1 MTPTP
6 SKIVAMLKKRP
17 RACEAMGVE
26 ERQSDSIGTGFVFSN
41 TPVHVS
47 CFCND
52 EDGGC
57 WHQAMH
63 DLATGRCVRLCWAAG
78 MEPFQNAVGGWC
90 VYDRDTG
97 QPVTHPF
104 ESPLEAM
111 LEYLQTREE
120 R

>member
-6 SKIVAMLKKRP
+6 SEIVAMLKKRP
-17 RACEAMGVE
+17 RACEAIDALVAHGLN
-26 ERQSDSIGTGFVFSN
+26 STWIGDWPISGTADAGS
-41 TPVHVS
+41 PSHLMS
-47 CFCND
+47 L
-52 EDGGC
+52 
-57 WHQAMH
+57 
-63 DLATGRCVRLCWAAG
+63 DLATGRCARLCWADG

-120 R
+120 PK